1 MEFSNSLKEIYQF
14 WLKLEFQ
21 YHFNLVDI
29 VEKNINITILEDFDV
44 NDFFFKLQRLLL
56 DHNGHLSP

>member
-44 NDFFFKLQRLLL
+44 NDFFFQTSKA
-56 DHNGHLSP
+56 SP